1 MLRGFLA
8 LKSLVIGL
16 AVLGLWGR
24 SYFVG
29 DVVRKGS
36 ATQYV
41 QLGSAAG
48 VAVVTFGHDGE
59 RTRLGGSWQYV
70 ATRSPREVLK
80 EAGLGDTV
88 WNRLGLGWNRQML
101 DAPARGMIVRVM
113 LPHWLVF
120 LLAIPSAVFWVV
132 RRRKA
137 QMARSRASFA
147 SEGGPLVCPKCGQ
160 LFGRVPASC
169 PVFGQVLAAQEFL

>member
-24 SYFVG
+24 SYVVG

-36 ATQYV
+36 PTQYV
-41 QLGSAAG
+41 QLASAAG
-48 VAVVTFGHDGE
+48 VVVVTFGHDGQ
-59 RTRLGGSWQYV
+59 RTHFAGSWQYL
-70 ATRSPREVLK
+70 ATRTPSDILK
-80 EAGLGDTV
+80 EARLGDSV
-88 WNRLGLGWNRQML
+88 WNRLGLGCNHQIL
-101 DAPARGMIVRVM
+101 EPPARGMIVRVM

-120 LLAIPSAVFWVV
+120 LLAIPSAVRWVV

-137 QMARSRASFA
+137 RMSRTSASVF
-147 SEGGPLVCPKCGQ
+147 SEDGPLVCPKCGQ
-160 LFGRVPASC
+160 MFARVPASC
-169 PVFGQVLAAQEFL
+169 PVCGQALAAQEFV